1 MEIEIKINIPE
12 EGNNIIDKSTFSLS
26 IVGMP
31 IKKANAGR
39 LN

>member
-31 IKKANAGR
+31 IKIGKH
-39 LN
+39 